1 MHALVVFGTRP
12 EAIKLAPV
20 VRALR
25 GRSVDVSLCASGQ
38 HRDLGRKAAAFL
50 EIVPD
55 HDLDLMQEGQSTTGV
70 VARVLHG
77 ISTFIERQRPDVTVV
92 QGDTSS
98 AMAAAMASFYAR
110 VPVVHVEAG
119 LRTHD
124 LTRPFPEEMNRR
136 TISVLADLHCAPTER
151 ARTNLLMEHVPGDR
165 IHVTGNPVV
174 DSLRWAAERARPP
187 ACAASIPAD
196 RRVILVTVHRR
207 ESFGAP
213 LEGVIE
219 ALRRIARR
227 GDVELVVPVH
237 PNPNVDTALRSA
249 LSSEP
254 SIHLTNPLDYDELAW
269 VLKRCHLVL
278 TDSGG
283 LQEEAPQLG
292 KPVLV
297 LRDVTERPELLE
309 AGVGMLVGL
318 DPDRILHHVARLLD
332 EPDVYAGFTHPTSL
346 YGDGRAGVRIADAIV
361 ARYRGVVSTRGS
373 AT

>member
-1 MHALVVFGTRP
+1 VNVLVVFGTRP
-12 EAIKLAPV
+12 EVIKIAPV

-25 GRSVDVSLCASGQ
+25 ARAVSVVLCASGQ
-38 HRDLGRKAAAFL
+38 HRDLGRRAAAFL
-50 EIVPD
+50 ELVAD
-55 HDLDLMQEGQSTTGV
+55 HDLDLMQNGQTTTSV

-77 ISTFIERQRPDVTVV
+77 VSALLERQRPDVLVV

-119 LRTHD
+119 LRTGD
-124 LTRPFPEEMNRR
+124 VTRPFPEEMNRR

-151 ARTNLLMEHVPGDR
+151 ARTNLLMEHVPEDR
-165 IHVTGNPVV
+165 IQLTGNPVV
-174 DSLRWAAERARPP
+174 DSLRWAVERERAPL
-187 ACAASIPAD
+187 CAASLAPG
-196 RRVILVTVHRR
+196 RRMLLVTIHRR

-213 LEGVIE
+213 LAGVIE

-227 GDVELVVPVH
+227 GDVELIVPVH
-237 PNPNVDTALRSA
+237 PNPEVDVALRSA

-254 SIHLTNPLDYDELAW
+254 SIHLTQPLDYDELAW
-269 VLKRCHLVL
+269 VLVRCHFVL

-283 LQEEAPQLG
+283 LQEEAPELG

-309 AGVGMLVGL
+309 AGVGLLVGL
-318 DPDRILHHVARLLD
+318 DPDRILQRVADLLD
-332 EPDVYAGFTHPTSL
+332 NPDVYDGLARTKSL
-346 YGDGRAGVRIADAIV
+346 YGDGRAGERIADAII
-361 ARYRGVVSTRGS
+361 ARYRGVASVG